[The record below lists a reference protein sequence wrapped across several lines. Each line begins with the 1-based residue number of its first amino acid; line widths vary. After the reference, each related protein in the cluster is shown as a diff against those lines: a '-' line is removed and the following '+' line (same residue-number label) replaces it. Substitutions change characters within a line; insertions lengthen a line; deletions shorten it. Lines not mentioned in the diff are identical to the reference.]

1 MLVDTQLQ
9 VVYCGEVEPQTPSAY
24 VLVRVLAPLLG
35 LERFPQGDGLPRRV
49 PATHPD
55 KAPHVGQYRG
65 GNLAR
70 THVRK
75 PPRPACESDEVPEI
89 SPHDLGPKHAVFGR
103 ALVQRPFY
111 QPLEVGRAPKR
122 VPARRMLGVPATVLA
137 QNIPELGIV
146 EQRPHLRVVG
156 ALEVVPR
163 LPGLP
168 RLEQDLEVLL
178 GVTRYPSVVE
188 GRAKQRTPATR
199 RRADQIR
206 QRRPCEPG
214 SSTHILS
221 SQLPD
226 QCLLKL
232 LCLLRW

>member
-9 VVYCGEVEPQTPSAY
+9 VVYCGEAEPQTSSAY
-24 VLVRVLAPLLG
+24 ILVGVFAPLLG

-55 KAPHVGQYRG
+55 KAPQVGQYRG
-65 GNLAR
+65 GHLAR

-75 PPRPACESDEVPEI
+75 RPRPACESDEIPEI

-137 QNIPELGIV
+137 QNVPELWII
-146 EQRPHLRVVG
+146 EERPHFRVVG
-156 ALEVVPR
+156 ALEVVAR

-168 RLEQDLEVLL
+168 RLEQDLEMLFRL
-178 GVTRYPSVVE
+178 TRHPRVIE
-188 GRAKQRTPATR
+188 RRAKQGTPAAR
-199 RRADQIR
+199 RRTDQIR
-206 QRRPCEPG
+206 QRRPSELG
-214 SSTHILS
+214 SSTHKS
-221 SQLPD
+221 SS
-226 QCLLKL
+226 
-232 LCLLRW
+232 